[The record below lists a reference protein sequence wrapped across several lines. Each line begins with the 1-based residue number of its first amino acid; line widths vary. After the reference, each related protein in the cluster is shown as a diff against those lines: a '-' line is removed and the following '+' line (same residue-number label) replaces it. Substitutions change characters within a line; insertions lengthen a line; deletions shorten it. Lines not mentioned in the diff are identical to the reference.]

1 MPRYAIE
8 VKTELKRLWIIKA
21 SDMDEAERMA
31 KEATIQLIQ
40 EDGASELEEILDG
53 CEVETKSESF
63 PKIERSECIND

>member
-40 EDGASELEEILDG
+40 EGGASELEEILDG
-53 CEVETKSESF
+53 CEVETTSESY
-63 PKIERSECIND
+63 PTIERSECIDD